1 MSDLVRAMQP
11 VPEGLRM
18 EFIRASSYG
27 SGTRSSGRVA
37 VTGMGGSVRGRHVLL
52 VSTTEGVG

>member
-1 MSDLVRAMQP
+1 
-11 VPEGLRM
+11 M